1 MTILWELAV
10 SDFRKNVGNFV
21 FSIFQNLISFGTIHK
36 CGETHSTLMGGDMA
50 SFNEV
55 TGLPKVQK
63 LKALKDSGL
72 FAKVRKSC
80 QTSSFLIFFFSTMS
94 LLPAMIPFTFSTFT

>member
-1 MTILWELAV
+1 MLSIDDHLMGACRIRFSE
-10 SDFRKNVGNFV
+10 NVGNFV
-21 FSIFQNLISFGTIHK
+21 FSLFQNLISLGTIHK
-36 CGETHSTLMGGDMA
+36 CGETHSSLMGGDMA

-55 TGLPKVQK
+55 TELPKVQK

-80 QTSSFLIFFFSTMS
+80 QTSSFLIFFRLFSRFKC
-94 LLPAMIPFTFSTFT
+94 LL